1 MGSSLLNT
9 FSVKQWGG
17 CALEPHL
24 RLQLCPASLPLP
36 SAHLSQLHIILP
48 PILRSPEC
56 YCTQREDW
64 RGFQDSAF
72 RRPPPTPELDLRGN
86 VSLVCNWCHVW
97 SEQTFGHI
105 SPGKVTW
112 QASGCFFV
120 CFFFW
125 LFCFARQ
132 GLTLWPR
139 LPSNSR
145 QSSCLSLPRARI
157 TTMCPSNP
165 AQTLT
170 FYRTMWFS
178 SFILCVYGMCMY
190 VYAHTCMCVH
200 ESTCL
205 YMPVQKPEAPQSSS
219 YCVLVL

>member
-1 MGSSLLNT
+1 MTHSGQVSSCLSSNTTCNTTHTFPSIVTWPSPSETEQHRTRTGSSFLNT

-97 SEQTFGHI
+97 SEQTFVHDASPKARHQQI
-105 SPGKVTW
+105 SHH
-112 QASGCFFV
+112 
-120 CFFFW
+120 
-125 LFCFARQ
+125 
-132 GLTLWPR
+132 
-139 LPSNSR
+139 
-145 QSSCLSLPRARI
+145 
-157 TTMCPSNP
+157 
-165 AQTLT
+165 
-170 FYRTMWFS
+170 
-178 SFILCVYGMCMY
+178 FILVLGD
-190 VYAHTCMCVH
+190 
-200 ESTCL
+200 
-205 YMPVQKPEAPQSSS
+205 PVAS
-219 YCVLVL
+219 YLWKIWSGLQIRR